1 MAKPT
6 LRVVVLAVL
15 LTGAALLTSWIV
27 PGFAYRGVTQVLAQT
42 TSPFAGAAQGDSQK
56 LLPAPPPPAPT
67 SAQPPGILT
76 RLTGIFGII
85 VILAIAIALSH
96 HRRQIRWRVV
106 AWGLALQLLFA
117 IFVLRIPAGQQLF
130 RALGAFVTA
139 ILSYSYVGSQFVF
152 GELGKPNSSLGVI
165 FAFQLLPA
173 IIFVSALFAIMY
185 YLGIMQLI
193 VRAFALLMSRVMG
206 ASGAESLNVAASIF
220 MGQTEAPL
228 TIRPFLSTMTR
239 SELMTVMT
247 SGMAHISGSIMVAY
261 IAFGIEARHLLTAV
275 IMTAPG
281 TIMMAKLFEPE
292 TEIPETYGKVKL
304 DMPKQDV
311 NLLDAAARGTGEGLT
326 LMLNVIAMLVS
337 FVALVALINGGFGAI
352 HQYIDWFPAN
362 LQTVL
367 GWIFRP
373 IAWVMGV
380 PWHDSGTIGS
390 LLGTRMVLN
399 EFIAYAQLG
408 PLKAQ
413 LDPRSFTIA
422 SFALAGFANF
432 SSVGI
437 QLGGIGA
444 LVPERKHDLAR
455 LGLRAMLAG
464 TLANFLSATIAGIL
478 I

>member
-1 MAKPT
+1 VRPGRLLLA
-6 LRVVVLAVL
+6 LALCALAVG
-15 LTGAALLTSWIV
+15 GAWLV
-27 PGFAYRGVTQVLAQT
+27 PGYAGRGIGAVVAQQSPGQAADTAATTARPAVPDPTPTTIPERLIGLLGLA
-42 TSPFAGAAQGDSQK
+42 A
-56 LLPAPPPPAPT
+56 
-67 SAQPPGILT
+67 
-76 RLTGIFGII
+76 II
-85 VILAIAIALSH
+85 GLGVALSRD
-96 HRRQIRWRVV
+96 RRRIRWQVIG
-106 AWGLALQLLFA
+106 WGLALQVGFA
-117 IFVLRIPAGQQLF
+117 IFVLRVPAGQALF
-130 RALGAFVTA
+130 RELGDFVSAL
-139 ILSYSYVGSQFVF
+139 LHYSYVGSEFVF
-152 GELGKPNSSLGVI
+152 GELGKPDSSLGVV
-165 FAFQLLPA
+165 FAFQILPA
-173 IIFVSALFAIMY
+173 IIYVSALFAIMY
-185 YLGIMQLI
+185 YLGIMQVI
-193 VRAFALLMSRVMG
+193 VRACALVMSRVMG

-228 TIRPFLSTMTR
+228 TIRPFLPRMTR

-247 SGMAHISGSIMVAY
+247 SGMAHISGSIMAAY

-292 TEIPETYGKVKL
+292 TETPETYGNVRL
-304 DMPKQDV
+304 DIPRTDV
-311 NLLDAAARGTGEGLT
+311 NVVDAAARGTSEGLH

-337 FVALVALINGGFGAI
+337 FIALVALVNGGFGVV
-352 HQYIDWFPAN
+352 HGWLPWFPSD

-373 IAWVMGV
+373 VAFLMGV
-380 PWHDSGTIGS
+380 PWQDSGAIGS

-399 EFIAYAQLG
+399 EFIAYAELG
-408 PLKAQ
+408 PMREA

-444 LVPERKHDLAR
+444 LAPNRKGDLAR
-455 LGLRAMLAG
+455 LGFRAMLAG

-478 I
+478 L